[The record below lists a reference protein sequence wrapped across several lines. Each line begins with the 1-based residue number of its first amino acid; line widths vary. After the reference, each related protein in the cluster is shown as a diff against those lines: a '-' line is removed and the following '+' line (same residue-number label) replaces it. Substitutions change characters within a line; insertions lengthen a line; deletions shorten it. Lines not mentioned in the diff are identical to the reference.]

1 MKISLDPRK
10 NRARLEAR
18 EAERHPERYGPDG
31 RLGFAEVRRAGF
43 VENCRRQADEAAQA
57 ERTVLSLRIQGAR
70 GAIGQIIEAVE
81 AGGWLL
87 VGQTDAT
94 YNSILTF
101 RRVAYTACTTGAS
114 NAETNI
120 RLGRA

>member
-1 MKISLDPRK
+1 M
-10 NRARLEAR
+10 
-18 EAERHPERYGPDG
+18 
-31 RLGFAEVRRAGF
+31 
-43 VENCRRQADEAAQA
+43 
-57 ERTVLSLRIQGAR
+57 LSLRIQGTR
-70 GAIGQIIEAVE
+70 GAIGQIIEAVEAVE